1 MEHRELRDLFG
12 HFPTGVAIVTT
23 TGVVSEKVG
32 VTISSFNSVSLDPG
46 LVMFSLTNELRSLP
60 VYLAAETF
68 GINFLSADQTELSN
82 RFASKGAD
90 KWLGTRHRMGTT
102 GVPLLE
108 DALAHIECEKFQVV
122 EGGDHMIFI
131 CRVVAYET
139 FEKSSPLI
147 FFKGRYRTVEAA

>member
-1 MEHRELRDLFG
+1 
-12 HFPTGVAIVTT
+12 
-23 TGVVSEKVG
+23 
-32 VTISSFNSVSLDPG
+32 
-46 LVMFSLTNELRSLP
+46 
-60 VYLAAETF
+60 
-68 GINFLSADQTELSN
+68 
-82 RFASKGAD
+82 
-90 KWLGTRHRMGTT
+90 MGTT